1 MSASVRIIGLGTAL
15 ALLSSVA
22 LSQGPQPGQFQLQQ
36 PPPQQFQLQQPQPQQ
51 SQPQQS
57 PPPVTWERMPRM
69 QLEAEYGG
77 PMKDTAIQ
85 RWRDPTA
92 DVICYLYIPF
102 TAQHSPPTQTGY
114 VQYGSNIIGSI
125 SCLPAPSAGALA
137 KPAKPPGP
145 APVAKA
151 K

>member
-1 MSASVRIIGLGTAL
+1 MSASARIIGLGTAL

-22 LSQGPQPGQFQLQQ
+22 LGQGPQP
-36 PPPQQFQLQQPQPQQ
+36 PQFQLQQPQSQQ

-57 PPPVTWERMPRM
+57 PPPVMWERMPRM

-85 RWRDPTA
+85 RWRDPSA

-102 TAQHSPPTQTGY
+102 TAQHSPPTQTG
-114 VQYGSNIIGSI
+114 
-125 SCLPAPSAGALA
+125 
-137 KPAKPPGP
+137 
-145 APVAKA
+145 
-151 K
+151 